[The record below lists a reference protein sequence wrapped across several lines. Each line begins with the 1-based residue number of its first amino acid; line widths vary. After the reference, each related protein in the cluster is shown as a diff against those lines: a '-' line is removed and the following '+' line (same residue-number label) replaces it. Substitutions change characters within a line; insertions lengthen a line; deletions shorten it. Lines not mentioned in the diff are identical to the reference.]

1 MKNLTEYIGSQFGNP
16 RGIIG
21 KICCICNAVIKGI
34 DISEDMKKVLQKEI
48 NWSDTKKG
56 FKFFSKEDYISDGKK
71 AGFSDVVIEEI
82 IKGKSYLIKYI
93 K

>member
-1 MKNLTEYIGSQFGNP
+1 MLFIRKSGLKEYLKRVSY
-16 RGIIG
+16 
-21 KICCICNAVIKGI
+21 
-34 DISEDMKKVLQKEI
+34 
-48 NWSDTKKG
+48 TKKG

-71 AGFSDVVIEEI
+71 TGFSDVVIEEI